1 MKLFAVLST
10 VLVSTTAFAGT
21 PLTTSLERATS
32 TDRAVRRSFPGRV
45 SPARLPS
52 ADRSRLSGT
61 HSADVRLC
69 VSPDGAVQSI
79 DLERR
84 SGSNE
89 FDRALASDVRA
100 WRFEP
105 YRAPAGIKVCER
117 ITVSYVGR

>member
-1 MKLFAVLST
+1 MKFFAVLST
-10 VLVSTTAFAGT
+10 VLVSTTAVAGT
-21 PLTTSLERATS
+21 LTTSLEQATS
-32 TDRAVRRSFPGRV
+32 TERAVQRSFPGRV
-45 SPARLPS
+45 TPARLPS

-84 SGSNE
+84 SGSSE
-89 FDRALASDVRA
+89 FDRALARDVRA

-105 YRAPAGIKVCER
+105 FRAPAGIKVCER